1 MGVLRGRAAMA
12 LRHGW
17 AAIALGFWWLPG
29 FGAEGR
35 VPDWL
40 LPWLWRIVTSALWL
54 GVFVEVLIAS
64 EIHQNQIKPNG
75 LATGLEAL
83 RS

>member
-1 MGVLRGRAAMA
+1 MA
-12 LRHGW
+12 RRHGW

-29 FGAEGR
+29 FGVEGR

-54 GVFVEVLIAS
+54 SVFVEVLIAS
-64 EIHQNQIKPNG
+64 EIH
-75 LATGLEAL
+75 
-83 RS
+83 